1 MATLLEE
8 LADKLAIDT
17 LAAMDE
23 TGDDRLHE
31 KLAKS
36 IGAYSPTLEEAFL
49 TSMRVRMA
57 ARRGQAEL
65 ARLIARATAAT
76 TKG

>member
-8 LADKLAIDT
+8 MADRLAIDT
-17 LAAMDE
+17 LKAMDE

-31 KLAKS
+31 KLAKN

-65 ARLIARATAAT
+65 ARLVAAT
-76 TKG
+76 KKAE